1 MTETK
6 RPYEDRS
13 SWGRL
18 VEAQGIEGGSP
29 LETPE
34 KLTSGPASPRA
45 RSSRFPGVRDPHP
58 HDVGTPTFPTSAPEL
73 VDVAPFVGLEAGVD
87 EGEALRVLR
96 VVARELG
103 VSERELAE
111 RLTGRGGT
119 VAR

>member
-58 HDVGTPTFPTSAPEL
+58 HAVGTPTFA
-73 VDVAPFVGLEAGVD
+73 DVALFVALEAGVG

-96 VVARELG
+96 AIGRALG
-103 VSERELAE
+103 MSEHELARRIE
-111 RLTGRGGT
+111 RGS
-119 VAR
+119 